1 MLCLLATLN
10 ICEMK
15 AKHTFFILMMS
26 FGALNMVK
34 AQDTTT
40 LTLKECMR
48 YAVEHSTKMRIAQAD
63 NRDAQIDRRDAI
75 LAAFTPT
82 VEGSTY
88 AYSNFGRSID
98 PETNTYIRTTS
109 FHNGYSLSAGINLFN
124 GFQAVNNLKITKTAQ
139 LMGLTKEQQTE
150 DQICLATMEAYCN
163 VLYYTEMQK
172 ALQAQVASAE
182 KSVQL
187 ATRQEELG
195 LKSHADVVQM
205 QSDLA
210 ERQYLLTQCRNSL
223 NDAMITLK
231 DVMFWPIEEPLKID
245 GLSVGLSYNGSRTFI
260 GPSHRGSRITNDSL
274 VRLPQCDSP
283 TTDETVSEM
292 VDFAKNNMPAVLLA
306 EGTMKNARLALK
318 TARWQLLPRL
328 SLYGGWSTT
337 YFTYPGME
345 GYVPTPFMEQLKNNS
360 GEYVQLSLSIPI
372 FDRLSKHSNI
382 AKRKNAY
389 DRACADYEQ
398 TLQTVE
404 AEVRR
409 AIADRDGSAD
419 ALRQAAVRAE
429 LQEEAYTL
437 NGKRFEQGLISSIEY
452 QTASG
457 NYLNALAEHLNAR
470 LQYFIKCSV
479 VTYYGGVP
487 YIEQ

>member
-1 MLCLLATLN
+1 
-10 ICEMK
+10 
-15 AKHTFFILMMS
+15 MMS
-26 FGALNMVK
+26 VGALTSVK
-34 AQDTTT
+34 AQDTVTMD
-40 LTLKECMR
+40 LKACMR

-82 VEGSTY
+82 IEGGTY

-172 ALQAQVASAE
+172 ALQAQVTTAE

-187 ATRQEELG
+187 ATRQEQLG
-195 LKSHADVVQM
+195 QKSHADVVQM

-210 ERQYLLTQCRNSL
+210 ERQYQLTICRNNL
-223 NDAMITLK
+223 NNAMITLK
-231 DVMFWPIEEPLKID
+231 DVMFWPIEKPLKID
-245 GLSVGLSYNGSRTFI
+245 DFAVGLSQI
-260 GPSHRGSRITNDSL
+260 P
-274 VRLPQCDSP
+274 LPKGAGGLDSP
-283 TTDETVSEM
+283 TDKTENISQM
-292 VDFAKNNMPAVLLA
+292 VEFAKTNIPAVLLA

-328 SLYGGWSTT
+328 SLYGGWSSS

-345 GYVPTPFMEQLKNNS
+345 GYVPTPYFEQLKNNG

-389 DRACADYEQ
+389 DRAQADYEQ
-398 TLQTVE
+398 ALQTVE

-409 AIADRDGSAD
+409 AIADRNGSAD
-419 ALRQAAVRAE
+419 ALRQADTRAV
-429 LQEEAYTL
+429 LQQEAFAL
-437 NGKRFEQGLISSIEY
+437 NTKRFEQGLISSIEY
-452 QTASG
+452 QTASN
-457 NYLNALAEHLNAR
+457 NYLNALAEQLNAK
-470 LQYFIKCSV
+470 LQYFIKNSV
-479 VTYYGGVP
+479 VNYYGGIH

>member
-1 MLCLLATLN
+1 M
-10 ICEMK
+10 IV
-15 AKHTFFILMMS
+15 KHTFLILMMS
-26 FGALNMVK
+26 VGALTSVK
-34 AQDTTT
+34 AQDTVTMD
-40 LTLKECMR
+40 LKSCMH

-82 VEGSTY
+82 IEGSTY

-163 VLYYTEMQK
+163 VLYYTEMQE
-172 ALQAQVASAE
+172 ALQAQVATAE

-187 ATRQEELG
+187 ATRQEQLG
-195 LKSHADVVQM
+195 QKSHADVVQM

-210 ERQYLLTQCRNSL
+210 ERQYQLTTCRNNL
-223 NDAMITLK
+223 NNVIITLK
-231 DVMFWPIEEPLKID
+231 DVMFWPIEKPLKID
-245 GLSVGLSYNGSRTFI
+245 GLAVGLL
-260 GPSHRGSRITNDSL
+260 HCGSRIINDSL
-274 VRLPQCDSP
+274 SRLPYYDSP
-283 TTDETVSEM
+283 TDKADDISQM
-292 VDFAKNNMPAVLLA
+292 VEFAKTNMPAVVLA

-328 SLYGGWSTT
+328 SLYGGWSSS

-345 GYVPTPFMEQLKNNS
+345 GYVPTPYFEQLKNNG

-372 FDRLSKHSNI
+372 FDRLSSHSNI
-382 AKRKNAY
+382 ARKKNAY
-389 DRACADYEQ
+389 DRAQADYEQ
-398 TLQTVE
+398 ALQTVE

-419 ALRQAAVRAE
+419 ALRQANTRAE
-429 LQEEAYTL
+429 LQQEAFAL
-437 NGKRFEQGLISSIEY
+437 NTKRFEQGLISSIEY
-452 QTASG
+452 QTASN
-457 NYLNALAEHLNAR
+457 NYLNALAEQLNAW
-470 LQYFIKCSV
+470 LQYFIKSSV
-479 VTYYGGVP
+479 VTYYGGTP

>member
-1 MLCLLATLN
+1 MLSFGTCKN
-10 ICEMK
+10 MCKMK
-15 AKHTFFILMMS
+15 AKHNFFILMMVL
-26 FGALNMVK
+26 GALTSVK
-34 AQDTTT
+34 AQDTIAMD
-40 LTLKECMR
+40 LKACMR
-48 YAVEHSTKMRIAQAD
+48 YAVEHSTKMRIAHAD

-75 LAAFTPT
+75 LAAFTPEI
-82 VEGSTY
+82 EGNTY

-172 ALQAQVASAE
+172 ALQAQVATAE

-187 ATRQEELG
+187 ATRQEQLG
-195 LKSHADVVQM
+195 QKSHADVVQM

-210 ERQYLLTQCRNSL
+210 ERQYQLTTCRNNL
-223 NDAMITLK
+223 NNALITLK
-231 DVMFWPIEEPLKID
+231 DVMFWPIEKPLKFD
-245 GLSVGLSYNGSRTFI
+245 GLASMSSRV
-260 GPSHRGSRITNDSL
+260 PSAKDTLTRSFVRYDMAEGARGSI
-274 VRLPQCDSP
+274 
-283 TTDETVSEM
+283 EAI
-292 VDFAKNNMPAVLLA
+292 VDQAKTNMPAVLLA

-328 SLYGGWSTT
+328 SLYGGWSSS

-345 GYVPTPFMEQLKNNS
+345 GYVPTPYFEQLKNNG

-389 DRACADYEQ
+389 DRAQADYEQ

-419 ALRQAAVRAE
+419 ALHQANTRAE
-429 LQEEAYTL
+429 LQQEAYAL
-437 NGKRFEQGLISSIEY
+437 NTKRFEQGLISSIEY
-452 QTASG
+452 QTASN
-457 NYLNALAEHLNAR
+457 NYLNALAEQLNAR
-470 LQYFIKCSV
+470 LQYFIKSSV
-479 VTYYGGVP
+479 VTYYKGIS
-487 YIEQ
+487 YLEQ

>member
-1 MLCLLATLN
+1 
-10 ICEMK
+10 
-15 AKHTFFILMMS
+15 
-26 FGALNMVK
+26 MVK

-40 LTLKECMR
+40 MDLKACMR

-82 VEGSTY
+82 IEGSTY

-163 VLYYTEMQK
+163 VLYYIEMQE
-172 ALQAQVASAE
+172 ALQAQVATAE

-187 ATRQEELG
+187 ATRQEQLG
-195 LKSHADVVQM
+195 QKSHADVVQM

-210 ERQYLLTQCRNSL
+210 ERQYQLTTCRNNL
-223 NDAMITLK
+223 NNAMVTLK
-231 DVMFWPIEEPLKID
+231 DVMFWPIEKPLKID
-245 GLSVGLSYNGSRTFI
+245 ESFS
-260 GPSHRGSRITNDSL
+260 
-274 VRLPQCDSP
+274 RLPQCDSP
-283 TTDETVSEM
+283 TTGTENISQM
-292 VDFAKNNMPAVLLA
+292 VEFAKTNMPAVVLA

-328 SLYGGWSTT
+328 SLYGGWSSS

-345 GYVPTPFMEQLKNNS
+345 GYVPTPYFEQLKNNG

-389 DRACADYEQ
+389 DRAQADYEQ

-419 ALRQAAVRAE
+419 ALRQADTRAE
-429 LQEEAYTL
+429 LQQEAFAL
-437 NGKRFEQGLISSIEY
+437 NTKRFEQGLISSIEY
-452 QTASG
+452 QTASN
-457 NYLNALAEHLNAR
+457 NYLNALAEQLNAR
-470 LQYFIKCSV
+470 LQYYIKCSV

-487 YIEQ
+487 YLLQ

>member
-1 MLCLLATLN
+1 MCK
-10 ICEMK
+10 MK
-15 AKHTFFILMMS
+15 AKHTFFIFVMFL
-26 FGALNMVK
+26 GALNQVK

-40 LTLKECMR
+40 MDLKACMR
-48 YAVEHSTKMRIAQAD
+48 YAVEHSTKMRIAHAD

-82 VEGSTY
+82 IEGGTY

-109 FHNGYSLSAGINLFN
+109 FHNGYSLSAGISLFN

-139 LMGLTKEQQTE
+139 MMGLTKEQQTE

-163 VLYYTEMQK
+163 VLYYTEMQE
-172 ALQAQVASAE
+172 ALQAQVATAE

-187 ATRQEELG
+187 ATRQEQLG
-195 LKSHADVVQM
+195 QKSHADVVQM

-210 ERQYLLTQCRNSL
+210 ERQYQLTTCRNNL
-223 NDAMITLK
+223 NNAIITLK
-231 DVMFWPIEEPLKID
+231 DVMFWPIEKPLKID
-245 GLSVGLSYNGSRTFI
+245 ESFS
-260 GPSHRGSRITNDSL
+260 
-274 VRLPQCDSP
+274 RLPQCDSP
-283 TTDETVSEM
+283 TNETAVGLSHRGSQTDEISQM
-292 VDFAKNNMPAVLLA
+292 VEFAKTNMPAVLLA

-328 SLYGGWSTT
+328 SLYGGWSSS

-345 GYVPTPFMEQLKNNS
+345 GYVPTPYFEQLKNNG

-372 FDRLSKHSNI
+372 FDRLSSHSNI
-382 AKRKNAY
+382 ARKKNAY
-389 DRACADYEQ
+389 DHAQADYEQ
-398 TLQTVE
+398 VLQTVE

-419 ALRQAAVRAE
+419 ALRQADTRAE
-429 LQEEAYTL
+429 LQKEAYAL
-437 NGKRFEQGLISSIEY
+437 NTKRFEQGLISSIEY
-452 QTASG
+452 QTAS
-457 NYLNALAEHLNAR
+457 NTYLNALAEQLNAR
-470 LQYFIKCSV
+470 LQYFIKNSV

-487 YIEQ
+487 YLLQ

>member
-1 MLCLLATLN
+1 
-10 ICEMK
+10 
-15 AKHTFFILMMS
+15 
-26 FGALNMVK
+26 MVK

-40 LTLKECMR
+40 MDLKACMR
-48 YAVEHSTKMRIAQAD
+48 YAVEHSTKMRIAHAD

-82 VEGSTY
+82 IEGSTY

-139 LMGLTKEQQTE
+139 MMGLTKEQQTE

-172 ALQAQVASAE
+172 ALQAQVATAE
-182 KSVQL
+182 KAVQL
-187 ATRQEELG
+187 ATRQEQLG
-195 LKSHADVVQM
+195 QKSHADVVQM

-210 ERQYLLTQCRNSL
+210 ERQYQLTTCRNNL
-223 NDAMITLK
+223 NNAFITLK
-231 DVMFWPIEEPLKID
+231 DVMFWPIEKPLKID
-245 GLSVGLSYNGSRTFI
+245 GLAVGL
-260 GPSHRGSRITNDSL
+260 SHRGSR
-274 VRLPQCDSP
+274 
-283 TTDETVSEM
+283 TDEISQM
-292 VDFAKNNMPAVLLA
+292 VEFAKTNMPAVLLA
-306 EGTMKNARLALK
+306 EGMMKNARLALK

-328 SLYGGWSTT
+328 SLYGGWSSSF
-337 YFTYPGME
+337 FTYPGME
-345 GYVPTPFMEQLKNNS
+345 GYVPTPYFEQLKNNG

-372 FDRLSKHSNI
+372 FDHLSKHSNI

-398 TLQTVE
+398 TLQMVE

-419 ALRQAAVRAE
+419 ALRQADTRAE
-429 LQEEAYTL
+429 LQQEAFAL
-437 NGKRFEQGLISSIEY
+437 NTKRFEQGLISSIEY
-452 QTASG
+452 QTASN
-457 NYLNALAEHLNAR
+457 NYLNALAEQLNAR
-470 LQYFIKCSV
+470 LQYFIKNSV
-479 VTYYGGVP
+479 VTYYKGIS
-487 YIEQ
+487 YLEQ

>member
-1 MLCLLATLN
+1 MR
-10 ICEMK
+10 IQ
-15 AKHTFFILMMS
+15 FFHFLMFS
-26 FGALNMVK
+26 MVANVVV
-34 AQDTTT
+34 AQDTVTMG
-40 LTLKECMR
+40 LKDCMH
-48 YAVEHSTKMRIAQAD
+48 YAVEHSTKIRIAQAD

-75 LAAFTPT
+75 FAAFTPT
-82 VEGSTY
+82 IDGNTY

-163 VLYYTEMQK
+163 VLYYTDMQK
-172 ALQAQVASAE
+172 ALQAQVATAE
-182 KSVQL
+182 KAVQL
-187 ATRQEELG
+187 ATRQEQLG
-195 LKSHADVVQM
+195 QKSHADVVQM

-210 ERQYLLTQCRNSL
+210 ERQYQLTTCRNNL
-223 NDAMITLK
+223 NNAVITLK
-231 DVMFWPIEEPLKID
+231 DVMFWPIEKPLKID
-245 GLSVGLSYNGSRTFI
+245 ESFS
-260 GPSHRGSRITNDSL
+260 
-274 VRLPQCDSP
+274 RLPQCDSP
-283 TTDETVSEM
+283 TTGTENISQM
-292 VDFAKNNMPAVLLA
+292 VEFAKTNMPSVVLA

-328 SLYGGWSTT
+328 SLYGGWSSS

-345 GYVPTPFMEQLKNNS
+345 GYVPTPYFEQLKNNG

-372 FDRLSKHSNI
+372 FDRLSSHSNI
-382 AKRKNAY
+382 ARKKNAY
-389 DRACADYEQ
+389 DRAQADYEQ

-419 ALRQAAVRAE
+419 ALRQADTRAE
-429 LQEEAYTL
+429 LQEEAFAL
-437 NGKRFEQGLISSIEY
+437 NTKRFEQGLISSIEY
-452 QTASG
+452 QTASN
-457 NYLNALAEHLNAR
+457 NYLNALAEQLNAR
-470 LQYFIKCSV
+470 LQYFIKNSV
-479 VTYYGGVP
+479 VNYYGGKS
-487 YIEQ
+487 YLEQ

>member
-1 MLCLLATLN
+1 MLSFGTCKN
-10 ICEMK
+10 MCKMK
-15 AKHTFFILMMS
+15 AKHNFFILMMVL
-26 FGALNMVK
+26 GALASVK
-34 AQDTTT
+34 AQDTVTMD
-40 LTLKECMR
+40 LKACMR
-48 YAVEHSTKMRIAQAD
+48 YAVEHSTKMRIAYAD

-75 LAAFTPT
+75 LTAFTPT
-82 VEGSTY
+82 IEGNTY

-163 VLYYTEMQK
+163 VLYYTEMQE
-172 ALQAQVASAE
+172 ALQAQVATAE

-187 ATRQEELG
+187 ATRQEQLG
-195 LKSHADVVQM
+195 QKSHADVVQM

-210 ERQYLLTQCRNSL
+210 ERQYQLTTCRNNL
-223 NDAMITLK
+223 NNAMITLK
-231 DVMFWPIEEPLKID
+231 DVMFWPIEKPLKIE
-245 GLSVGLSYNGSRTFI
+245 GLASMSSRV
-260 GPSHRGSRITNDSL
+260 PSAIDTLTRSFVRYDMAEGARGSI
-274 VRLPQCDSP
+274 
-283 TTDETVSEM
+283 EAI
-292 VDFAKNNMPAVLLA
+292 VDQAKTNMPAVVLA

-328 SLYGGWSTT
+328 SLYGGWSSS

-345 GYVPTPFMEQLKNNS
+345 GYVPTPYLEQLKNNG

-389 DRACADYEQ
+389 DRAQADYEQ

-419 ALRQAAVRAE
+419 ALHQADTRAE
-429 LQEEAYTL
+429 LQQEAFTL
-437 NGKRFEQGLISSIEY
+437 NTKRFEQGLISSIEY
-452 QTASG
+452 QTASN
-457 NYLNALAEHLNAR
+457 NYLNALAEQLNAR
-470 LQYFIKCSV
+470 LQYFIKNSV
-479 VTYYGGVP
+479 VNYYGGTS
-487 YIEQ
+487 YILQ

>member
-1 MLCLLATLN
+1 
-10 ICEMK
+10 MK
-15 AKHTFFILMMS
+15 AKHNFFILMMVL
-26 FGALNMVK
+26 GALTSVK
-34 AQDTTT
+34 AQDT
-40 LTLKECMR
+40 LTMDLKACMR
-48 YAVEHSTKMRIAQAD
+48 YAVEHSTKIRIQQAD

-82 VEGSTY
+82 IEGNTY

-172 ALQAQVASAE
+172 ALQAQVATAE
-182 KSVQL
+182 KAVQL
-187 ATRQEELG
+187 ATRQEQLG
-195 LKSHADVVQM
+195 QKSHADVVQM

-210 ERQYLLTQCRNSL
+210 ERQYQLTTCRNNL
-223 NDAMITLK
+223 NNAIITLK
-231 DVMFWPIEEPLKID
+231 DVMFWPIEKPLKID
-245 GLSVGLSYNGSRTFI
+245 GLDVGL
-260 GPSHRGSRITNDSL
+260 SHRGSRIVNDSL

-283 TTDETVSEM
+283 TGQAENIAQM
-292 VDFAKNNMPAVLLA
+292 VEFAKTNMPTVVLA

-328 SLYGGWSTT
+328 SLYGGWSSS

-345 GYVPTPFMEQLKNNS
+345 GYVPTPYFEQMKNNG

-382 AKRKNAY
+382 AKRKNAF
-389 DRACADYEQ
+389 DRAQADYEQ

-419 ALRQAAVRAE
+419 ALRQADTRAE
-429 LQEEAYTL
+429 LQQEAFAL
-437 NGKRFEQGLISSIEY
+437 NTKRFEQELISSIEY
-452 QTASG
+452 QTASN
-457 NYLNALAEHLNAR
+457 NYLNALAEQLNAR
-470 LQYFIKCSV
+470 LQYFIKNSV
-479 VTYYGGVP
+479 VNYYGGTS
-487 YIEQ
+487 YILQ

>member
-1 MLCLLATLN
+1 MCK
-10 ICEMK
+10 MK

-26 FGALNMVK
+26 VGALTSVK

-40 LTLKECMR
+40 MDLKACMR

-82 VEGSTY
+82 IEGGTY

-172 ALQAQVASAE
+172 ALLAQVATAE
-182 KSVQL
+182 KAVQL
-187 ATRQEELG
+187 ATRQEQLG
-195 LKSHADVVQM
+195 QKSHADVVQM

-210 ERQYLLTQCRNSL
+210 ERQYQLTTCRNNL
-223 NDAMITLK
+223 NNAIITLK
-231 DVMFWPIEEPLKID
+231 DVMFWPIEKPLKID
-245 GLSVGLSYNGSRTFI
+245 ESFS
-260 GPSHRGSRITNDSL
+260 
-274 VRLPQCDSP
+274 RLPQCDSP
-283 TTDETVSEM
+283 TTGTENISQM
-292 VDFAKNNMPAVLLA
+292 VEFAKTNMPAVVLA

-328 SLYGGWSTT
+328 SLYGGWSSS

-345 GYVPTPFMEQLKNNS
+345 GYVPTPYFVQLKNNG

-389 DRACADYEQ
+389 DRAQADYEQ

-419 ALRQAAVRAE
+419 ALRQADTRAE
-429 LQEEAYTL
+429 LQKEAYAL
-437 NGKRFEQGLISSIEY
+437 NTKRFEQGLISSIEY
-452 QTASG
+452 QTASN
-457 NYLNALAEHLNAR
+457 NYLNALAEQLNAW
-470 LQYFIKCSV
+470 LQYFIKNSV
-479 VTYYGGVP
+479 VNYYGGTS
-487 YIEQ
+487 YLLQ

>member
-1 MLCLLATLN
+1 M
-10 ICEMK
+10 I
-15 AKHTFFILMMS
+15 AKHTFLILMMS
-26 FGALNMVK
+26 VGALTSVK
-34 AQDTTT
+34 AQDTVTMD
-40 LTLKECMR
+40 LKSCMH

-82 VEGSTY
+82 IEGSTY

-172 ALQAQVASAE
+172 ALQAQVATAE
-182 KSVQL
+182 KAVQL
-187 ATRQEELG
+187 ATRQEQLG
-195 LKSHADVVQM
+195 QKSHADVVQM

-210 ERQYLLTQCRNSL
+210 ERQYQLTTCRNNL
-223 NDAMITLK
+223 NNAIITLK
-231 DVMFWPIEEPLKID
+231 DVMFWPIEKPLKID
-245 GLSVGLSYNGSRTFI
+245 GLDVGL
-260 GPSHRGSRITNDSL
+260 SHRGSRIVNDSL

-283 TTDETVSEM
+283 TGQAENIAQM
-292 VDFAKNNMPAVLLA
+292 VEFAKTNMPSVLLA

-328 SLYGGWSTT
+328 SLYGGWSSS

-345 GYVPTPFMEQLKNNS
+345 GYVPTPYLEQLKNNG

-409 AIADRDGSAD
+409 AIADRDCSAD
-419 ALRQAAVRAE
+419 ALRQADTRAE
-429 LQEEAYTL
+429 LQQEAYAL
-437 NGKRFEQGLISSIEY
+437 NTKRFEQGLISSIEY
-452 QTASG
+452 QTASN
-457 NYLNALAEHLNAR
+457 NYLNALAEQLNAR

-479 VTYYGGVP
+479 VTYYGGTP
-487 YIEQ
+487 YLEQ

>member
-1 MLCLLATLN
+1 MCK
-10 ICEMK
+10 MK
-15 AKHTFFILMMS
+15 AKHTFIVLMMS
-26 FGALNMVK
+26 LGALTNVK

-40 LTLKECMR
+40 MDLKACMR

-82 VEGSTY
+82 IEGGTY

-139 LMGLTKEQQTE
+139 MMGLTKEQQTE

-163 VLYYTEMQK
+163 VLYYTELEK
-172 ALQAQVASAE
+172 ALEGQLATAE

-187 ATRQEELG
+187 VTRQEQLG
-195 LKSHADVVQM
+195 QKSHADVVQM

-210 ERQYLLTQCRNSL
+210 ERQYQLTTCRNNL
-223 NDAMITLK
+223 NNAFVTLK
-231 DVMFWPIEEPLKID
+231 DVMFWPIEKPLKID
-245 GLSVGLSYNGSRTFI
+245 GLAVGL
-260 GPSHRGSRITNDSL
+260 SHRGSRIINDSL
-274 VRLPQCDSP
+274 SRLPQCDSP
-283 TTDETVSEM
+283 TTGTENISQM
-292 VDFAKNNMPAVLLA
+292 VEFAKTNMPSVLLA

-328 SLYGGWSTT
+328 SLYSGWSSS

-345 GYVPTPFMEQLKNNS
+345 GYVPTPYFEQLKNNG

-389 DRACADYEQ
+389 DRAQADYEQ
-398 TLQTVE
+398 ALQTVE
-404 AEVRR
+404 AEVCR

-419 ALRQAAVRAE
+419 ALRQAATRAE
-429 LQEEAYTL
+429 LQEEAYAL
-437 NGKRFEQGLISSIEY
+437 NTKRFEQGLISSIEY
-452 QTASG
+452 QTASN
-457 NYLNALAEHLNAR
+457 NYLNALAEQLNAW

-479 VTYYGGVP
+479 VTYYGGTP
-487 YIEQ
+487 YLEQ

>member
-1 MLCLLATLN
+1 
-10 ICEMK
+10 
-15 AKHTFFILMMS
+15 MMS
-26 FGALNMVK
+26 LGALTNVK

-40 LTLKECMR
+40 MDLRACMR

-82 VEGSTY
+82 IEGSTY

-163 VLYYTEMQK
+163 VLYYTEMQE
-172 ALQAQVASAE
+172 ALQAQVATAE
-182 KSVQL
+182 KAVQL
-187 ATRQEELG
+187 ATRQEQLG
-195 LKSHADVVQM
+195 QKSHADVVQM

-210 ERQYLLTQCRNSL
+210 ERQYQLTTCRNNL
-223 NDAMITLK
+223 NNAMITLK
-231 DVMFWPIEEPLKID
+231 DVMFWPIEKPLKID
-245 GLSVGLSYNGSRTFI
+245 GLDVGL
-260 GPSHRGSRITNDSL
+260 SHRGSRIVNDSL

-283 TTDETVSEM
+283 TSQAENISQMLE
-292 VDFAKNNMPAVLLA
+292 FAKTNMPSVLLA

-328 SLYGGWSTT
+328 SLYGGWSSS

-345 GYVPTPFMEQLKNNS
+345 GYVPTPYFEQLKNNG

-389 DRACADYEQ
+389 DRAQADYEQ

-419 ALRQAAVRAE
+419 ALRQADTRAE
-429 LQEEAYTL
+429 LQQEAYAL
-437 NGKRFEQGLISSIEY
+437 NTKRFEQGLISSIEY
-452 QTASG
+452 QTASN
-457 NYLNALAEHLNAR
+457 NYLNALAEQLNAR

-479 VTYYGGVP
+479 VTYYGGTP
-487 YIEQ
+487 YLEQ

>member
-1 MLCLLATLN
+1 MMNRKQFFLLVVVFL
-10 ICEMK
+10 
-15 AKHTFFILMMS
+15 
-26 FGALNMVK
+26 GALTAVK
-34 AQDTTT
+34 AQDTVTMD
-40 LTLKECMR
+40 LKECMR
-48 YAVEHSTKMRIAQAD
+48 YAVEHSTKMRIAHAD

-82 VEGSTY
+82 IDGNTY

-109 FHNGYSLSAGINLFN
+109 FHNGYSLSAGITLFN

-163 VLYYTEMQK
+163 VLYYTELEK
-172 ALQAQVASAE
+172 ALQAQVTTAE
-182 KSVQL
+182 KAVQL
-187 ATRQEELG
+187 ATKQEQLG
-195 LKSHADVVQM
+195 QKSHADVVQV

-210 ERQYLLTQCRNSL
+210 EKQYLLTTCRNNL
-223 NDAMITLK
+223 NNAIITLK

-245 GLSVGLSYNGSRTFI
+245 GLDVGL
-260 GPSHRGSRITNDSL
+260 SHRGSRDNDSFM
-274 VRLPQCDSP
+274 RLPFYDSP
-283 TTDETVSEM
+283 TDRTDEISRM
-292 VDFAKNNMPAVLLA
+292 VEFAKTNMPAVLLA

-328 SLYGGWSTT
+328 SLYGGWSSS

-345 GYVPTPFMEQLKNNS
+345 GYVPTPYFEQLKNNG

-372 FDRLSKHSNI
+372 FDRLSSHSNI
-382 AKRKNAY
+382 ARKKNAY
-389 DRACADYEQ
+389 DRAQADYEQ
-398 TLQTVE
+398 VLQTVE

-419 ALRQAAVRAE
+419 ALRQADTRAE
-429 LQEEAYTL
+429 LQQEAFAL
-437 NGKRFEQGLISSIEY
+437 NTKRFEQGLISSIEY
-452 QTASG
+452 QTASN
-457 NYLNALAEHLNAR
+457 NYLNALAEQLNAR

-479 VTYYGGVP
+479 VEYYGGTS
-487 YIEQ
+487 YLEQ